1 MMKKKILFV
10 QPTVYD
16 DSGRLIK
23 KDRLYFV
30 GLAFPLLAALMPSD
44 WEVEIC
50 IETIE
55 NVPFDTD
62 ASVIGVGGMGHAAN
76 RGREIAVEFKKRGK
90 IVLMGG
96 PMVSLI
102 PEIAKEYCDAVIVGD
117 GEDVLRNVIED
128 IEKNDLKSYYKKELQ
143 KLSTPLPRFD
153 LILDKKIG
161 DFLPVQAG
169 RGCPNSCS
177 FCTIYCMYR
186 NKYLKREIE
195 EVLRDIKY
203 VKTLGFRKFLLIDD
217 NIVSDKEYIRELCKE
232 IKKLGMKWMSQCA
245 IDIARDE
252 ELLRIVADSGCI
264 SLSIG
269 LESINKDSLK
279 SIDKTWCNPD
289 EYKYLIDGIVG
300 AGIDV
305 ATEMIVG
312 IDNDTRESLIE
323 TIRFIINTK
332 IIAPKFYIMTPIVGT
347 DLYYKFAE
355 EGRIVEKNIFS
366 FSPSRAVINHP
377 HMSTEEL
384 NEMFWMIY
392 DRLYTVRNLL
402 RRTVLHKRF
411 FKDPVRYLFF
421 LYVNLFYR
429 YQVKRRIAPII
440 M

>member
-1 MMKKKILFV
+1 MKKKILFV